1 MLWWLDGS
9 LLRAQKSELQSVL
22 DLWMSLGS
30 LMIGPN
36 LRAVRIKPLRQEKL
50 YLGPRNET
58 RRLIGSIKRTPLI
71 RFQSDS
77 PGEFAAP
84 KTMHRDLS
92 VKSRAISL
100 PLDRVKPSLLAVVGI
115 RLNAVGFSWFSAVI
129 DWVMSTGISQ
139 SSWCK
144 TVELTNHIQEA
155 TAGTQILG
163 PDWSAITLR
172 TLS

>member
-1 MLWWLDGS
+1 
-9 LLRAQKSELQSVL
+9 
-22 DLWMSLGS
+22 
-30 LMIGPN
+30 MIGPN

-115 RLNAVGFSWFSAVI
+115 RLNAVGFS
-129 DWVMSTGISQ
+129 
-139 SSWCK
+139 
-144 TVELTNHIQEA
+144 
-155 TAGTQILG
+155 
-163 PDWSAITLR
+163 
-172 TLS
+172 